1 MKSVDQI
8 YQDASD
14 FKAYASGY
22 LTHLADLLGRLD
34 LEKLDHFCQKI
45 LSLRESGQKMI
56 LCGNGGSAS
65 TASHF
70 VNDFSIGTRS
80 KRLPFKT
87 LSLNDN
93 NAVLTAI
100 GNDFGFDQIFC
111 KQLEVLL
118 EDGDI
123 FVVISASG
131 NSENLIK
138 AVEYAKQRGNF
149 TVGLLGFGGG
159 KLSKMVDLNLLV
171 NSAHGDYGPVED
183 AHLIIN
189 HLLMN
194 YFLRLAKDQEFG

>member
-8 YQDASD
+8 YDDAAD

-22 LTHLADLLGRLD
+22 LNHVADLLGRLD
-34 LEKLDHFCQKI
+34 LEKLDHFHQKI
-45 LSLRESGQKMI
+45 LTLRSSGQKLI

-70 VNDFSIGTRS
+70 VNDLSIGTKS
-80 KRLPFKT
+80 PYLPFKT
-87 LSLNDN
+87 ISLNDN

-100 GNDFGFDQIFC
+100 GNDFGYHQIFR
-111 KQLEVLL
+111 KQLEVSL

-131 NSENLIK
+131 NSENLIN
-138 AVEYAKQRGNF
+138 AVEYAKQCGNY
-149 TVGLLGFGGG
+149 TIALLGFDGG
-159 KLSKMVDLNLLV
+159 KLREMVDLDLLV
-171 NSAHGDYGPVED
+171 RSAPNDYGPVED

-194 YFLRLAKDQEFG
+194 YFARLAENQCDI

>member
-8 YQDASD
+8 YRDAAD

-22 LTHLADLLGRLD
+22 LAHLADLLGGLD
-34 LEKLDHFCQKI
+34 LERLDHLCQKI
-45 LSLRESGQKMI
+45 LTLRKGGKKMI

-70 VNDFSIGTRS
+70 VNDFSIGTKS
-80 KRLPFKT
+80 PYLPFKT

-100 GNDFGFDQIFC
+100 GNDFGYDQVFR

-131 NSENLIK
+131 NSENLIT
-138 AVEYAKQRGNF
+138 AVEYAKQRGNY
-149 TVGLLGFGGG
+149 TVGLLGFDGG
-159 KLSKMVDLNLLV
+159 KLKKIVDLDLLV
-171 NSAHGDYGPVED
+171 GSAPGDYGPVED

-194 YFLRLAKDQEFG
+194 YFLRLAKDQDEA

>member
-8 YQDASD
+8 YRDATD

-34 LEKLDHFCQKI
+34 LDRLDHLCQKI
-45 LSLRESGQKMI
+45 LKLRKSGQKII

-70 VNDFSIGTRS
+70 VNDFSIGTKS
-80 KRLPFKT
+80 THLPFKT

-100 GNDFGFDQIFC
+100 GNDFGYDQVFR

-138 AVEYAKQRGNF
+138 AVEYAKQRGNY
-149 TVGLLGFGGG
+149 TVGLLGFDGG
-159 KLSKMVDLNLLV
+159 KLMKMVDLDLLV
-171 NSAHGDYGPVED
+171 SSAPGDYGPVED

-194 YFLRLAKDQEFG
+194 YFLRLSKDQDEA